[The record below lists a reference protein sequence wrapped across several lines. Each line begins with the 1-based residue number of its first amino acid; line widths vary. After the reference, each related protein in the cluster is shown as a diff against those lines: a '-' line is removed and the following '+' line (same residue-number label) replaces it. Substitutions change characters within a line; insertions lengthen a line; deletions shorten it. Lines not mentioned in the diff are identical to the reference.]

1 MTKTVVSR
9 CILAYFY
16 KLVYLKIISQIEFSN
31 SHDVVSHEFQN
42 FEHTR
47 KVVHVFQSAR
57 KGREDSSIFNQHV
70 LSSGINP

>member
-1 MTKTVVSR
+1 MTKTSVSR

-31 SHDVVSHEFQN
+31 SHGVVCHESHYER
-42 FEHTR
+42 TR
-47 KVVHVFQSAR
+47 KDVHIFLSAR
-57 KGREDSSIFNQHV
+57 KEREDSSIFNQHV